1 MARLDDAKDGLKA
14 IAAHADALLDAYL
27 NTQSRLL
34 ETEQNQPA
42 IKSMLKHHL
51 AWQIDPDEPVVL
63 SRALTTTLDT
73 LTRSYRIS
81 VANSEVGSLWTE
93 MMRAVDD
100 YQQAYVKGASTDAD
114 TFLGQAFEL
123 GFQLIESLRNALAG
137 YSHYINSGFTEIR
150 DLDLRAKANRRMVNR
165 ARDFNDVLESFDF
178 EELDSKAGY
187 NTELRLLLRKVI
199 PRAIARCS
207 EELNYAIGRLREML
221 HVINEQQI
229 KTRLVEQVLELYER
243 QDDYSPSLDS
253 LDAIPQSLNKAP
265 ALMVG
270 SRANPYHEGS
280 ALALAEIASKLE
292 TSGSK
297 EVEVHTPEPV
307 VDGLDAEEVEL
318 ESNPIWLAAQ
328 NLIELTIQQN
338 GVFSATKVYEQFDLP
353 CSKELWLL
361 GLVNAVNAIKGEH
374 RNDIELR
381 FVERVDAQMSGNLW
395 VEDILL
401 RRQESLK

>member
-1 MARLDDAKDGLKA
+1 
-14 IAAHADALLDAYL
+14 
-27 NTQSRLL
+27 
-34 ETEQNQPA
+34 
-42 IKSMLKHHL
+42 
-51 AWQIDPDEPVVL
+51 
-63 SRALTTTLDT
+63 
-73 LTRSYRIS
+73 
-81 VANSEVGSLWTE
+81 
-93 MMRAVDD
+93 
-100 YQQAYVKGASTDAD
+100 
-114 TFLGQAFEL
+114 
-123 GFQLIESLRNALAG
+123 
-137 YSHYINSGFTEIR
+137 
-150 DLDLRAKANRRMVNR
+150 
-165 ARDFNDVLESFDF
+165 
-178 EELDSKAGY
+178 
-187 NTELRLLLRKVI
+187 
-199 PRAIARCS
+199 
-207 EELNYAIGRLREML
+207 ML